1 MSNFL
6 GKRNQGDEWER
17 GAKEERERE
26 GKNFEILDATV
37 PEAHRPLALL
47 S

>member
-1 MSNFL
+1 MGEVREGRKN
-6 GKRNQGDEWER
+6 
-17 GAKEERERE
+17 EREKE
-26 GKNFEILDATV
+26 KKNFEILDATV